1 MCSEEIPQHQFS
13 LGFAVRAAFLRHSD
27 LHKVI
32 KMTGYFNGITPA
44 DGTENLIHSEVKR
57 TDNQEYGNE

>member
-1 MCSEEIPQHQFS
+1 
-13 LGFAVRAAFLRHSD
+13 
-27 LHKVI
+27 
-32 KMTGYFNGITPA
+32 MTGYFNGITPA